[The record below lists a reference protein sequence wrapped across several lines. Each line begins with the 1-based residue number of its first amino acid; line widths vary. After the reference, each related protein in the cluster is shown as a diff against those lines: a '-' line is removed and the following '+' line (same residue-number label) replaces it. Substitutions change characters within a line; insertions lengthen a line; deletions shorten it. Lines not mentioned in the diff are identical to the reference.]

1 MIFLR
6 LFLFILGIFLFLL
19 GQNLYKSNYV
29 FSGLSATC
37 IGLGMAIDMV
47 FMQFPFILNY
57 L

>member
-6 LFLFILGIFLFLL
+6 LFLFVLGIFLFLL
-19 GQNLYKSNYV
+19 GRNLYKNNHE